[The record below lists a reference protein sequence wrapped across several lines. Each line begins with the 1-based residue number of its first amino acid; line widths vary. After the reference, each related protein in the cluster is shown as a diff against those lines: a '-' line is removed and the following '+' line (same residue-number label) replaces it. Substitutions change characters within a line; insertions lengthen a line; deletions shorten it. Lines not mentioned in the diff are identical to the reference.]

1 MCNYMIRIIAYA
13 VAGRKVTSIQYFGK
27 RFFRQSVLCN
37 AINVP
42 KCLKTRLL
50 REN

>member
-1 MCNYMIRIIAYA
+1 MCNYMLRIIAYA

-37 AINVP
+37 AIIKLPVTFQNV
-42 KCLKTRLL
+42 
-50 REN
+50 